1 MEIWE
6 SLKELGVEKALLG
19 EALIL
24 VTSVDLNPLSLP
36 SLLAEFFTEFFRLF
50 PSRLFWYSFRAKRN
64 PLDDARNLSKS

>member
-1 MEIWE
+1 MEICE

-36 SLLAEFFTEFFRLF
+36 SLLAEFFRLF
-50 PSRLFWYSFRAKRN
+50 PSRLFWYRFRAKRN
-64 PLDDARNLSKS
+64 PLDNNATFQNLK